1 MLSVLDSAHCSQTAS
16 RGGLRVTVVRGRHTP
31 PRAAE
36 NDNKTDRRFC
46 TFFGIR
52 IINHNTALA
61 GLWSFGSPVLE
72 TKRHSKTAR
81 DADLESDDSSGGEEE
96 EEEEGGEEEEE
107 EGGEGERGER
117 NTRPCYIDARLNG
130 VPAGEAGA
138 QVVGRVEGG
147 REGRTECGRH
157 CSGLEGRRD
166 REED

>member
-1 MLSVLDSAHCSQTAS
+1 MA
-16 RGGLRVTVVRGRHTP
+16 P
-31 PRAAE
+31 YPE
-36 NDNKTDRRFC
+36 
-46 TFFGIR
+46 
-52 IINHNTALA
+52 IIVAY
-61 GLWSFGSPVLE
+61 
-72 TKRHSKTAR
+72 TKLYGKTAR
-81 DADLESDDSSGGEEE
+81 DADLESDDSS
-96 EEEEGGEEEEE
+96 GGEEEEE

>member
-1 MLSVLDSAHCSQTAS
+1 MDRQFWKQ
-16 RGGLRVTVVRGRHTP
+16 RG
-31 PRAAE
+31 
-36 NDNKTDRRFC
+36 
-46 TFFGIR
+46 
-52 IINHNTALA
+52 
-61 GLWSFGSPVLE
+61 
-72 TKRHSKTAR
+72 TAR
-81 DADLESDDSSGGEEE
+81 LHEMQIWSQMTLLEERRRRKRRVERRRRK
-96 EEEEGGEEEEE
+96 
-107 EGGEGERGER
+107 RGER